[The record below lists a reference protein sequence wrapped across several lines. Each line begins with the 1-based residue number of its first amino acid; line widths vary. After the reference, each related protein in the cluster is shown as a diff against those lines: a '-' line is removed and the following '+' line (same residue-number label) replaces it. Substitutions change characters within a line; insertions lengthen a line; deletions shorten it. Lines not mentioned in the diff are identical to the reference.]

1 MKSKSMLLLI
11 LIITLSWVCGP
22 SALAQDAKT
31 GYVNLS
37 LVFDS
42 YEKTKEFDRD
52 LQKEA
57 ESRRDDRDKLVSA
70 IKKYRDELELLS
82 PKSRADMQKRIDEK
96 VQELQAYDRDSRLS
110 LRKQRDTM
118 IREILTEIDEVVQDF
133 GRKEGYD
140 YIFNDR
146 ILLYKRDQNDLS
158 QEIVRILNG

>member
-11 LIITLSWVCGP
+11 LIITLSWVSGP